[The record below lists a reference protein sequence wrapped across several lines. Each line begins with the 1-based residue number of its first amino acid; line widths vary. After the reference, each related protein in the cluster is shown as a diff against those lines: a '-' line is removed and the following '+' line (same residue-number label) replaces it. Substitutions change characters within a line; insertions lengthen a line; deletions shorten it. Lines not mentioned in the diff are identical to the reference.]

1 MDEVPMIYGTAV
13 IGYCVYQVSESM
25 SARGIGACNRAGKK
39 NHFTTLRSL
48 LKSPTQQIAKIYKI
62 C

>member
-25 SARGIGACNRAGKK
+25 SPHARGIGACKGPYLNDVYTEGGGGVNKM
-39 NHFTTLRSL
+39 
-48 LKSPTQQIAKIYKI
+48 QM
-62 C
+62 